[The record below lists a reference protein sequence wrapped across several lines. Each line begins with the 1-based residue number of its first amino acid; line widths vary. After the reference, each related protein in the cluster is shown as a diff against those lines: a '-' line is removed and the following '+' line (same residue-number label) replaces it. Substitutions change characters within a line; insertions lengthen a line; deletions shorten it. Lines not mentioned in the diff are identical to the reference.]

1 MPNEAPYKIEQVGD
15 KFNVVNNSGAIKK
28 SFPTEAD
35 ARMYQKALYAN
46 VPGASSEANHTQFT
60 GKKKYPAIKASA
72 GLGKI
77 IRLAGGASTD
87 LAIQGGDD
95 TNQAPTTGLMQTT
108 AAALIPGMVVS
119 HPQVANGKPFQVINH
134 AHRGTHVEIIGKHPA
149 NGRGVLTRLPPGA
162 NLMVH
167 SLVNQSIGD
176 TAQQPKNPSISN
188 GVLPGNQEWSGP
200 AMGGSTI

>member
-1 MPNEAPYKIEQVGD
+1 MTSTQAMAQAEIAARAAGVYRADNA
-15 KFNVVNNSGAIKK
+15 GAIRN
-28 SFPTEAD
+28 SFPTEAETPVD
-35 ARMYQKALYAN
+35 
-46 VPGASSEANHTQFT
+46 
-60 GKKKYPAIKASA
+60 
-72 GLGKI
+72 KI

-119 HPQVANGKPFQVINH
+119 HPQVANGKPFQVVNH

-176 TAQQPKNPSISN
+176 TSQQPKNPSISN